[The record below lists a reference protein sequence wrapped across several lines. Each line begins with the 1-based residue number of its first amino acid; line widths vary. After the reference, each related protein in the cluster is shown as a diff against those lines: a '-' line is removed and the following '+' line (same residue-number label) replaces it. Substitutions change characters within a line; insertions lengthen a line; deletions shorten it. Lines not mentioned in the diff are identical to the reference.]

1 MKGLLVACALGAWL
15 GIAGCSNYADML
27 GRGQA
32 YYERNEYERA
42 LSVWRNLEADRDSLG
57 PDGRVRYYYLRG
69 MTAFRLGY
77 APDARYWLG
86 LAQASR
92 PTARDA
98 LSQDE
103 SKRLEETL
111 SGLSKQ
117 VFGLANEAEASMEAE
132 LGEKCAWTSECES
145 GFICEDGF
153 CVQTDASTSSEQP
166 QTTPPPAGAGTTT
179 P

>member
-1 MKGLLVACALGAWL
+1 MKRWSLAIALCALLGAF
-15 GIAGCSNYADML
+15 ACSNYADML

-42 LSVWRNLEADRDSLG
+42 LSVWRNLEDDRDSLG
-57 PDGRVRYYYLRG
+57 ADGRVRYYYLRG

-98 LSQDE
+98 LTADE
-103 SKRLEETL
+103 GKRLEETL

-117 VFGLANEAEASMEAE
+117 VFGLAGQDEAASSPA

-145 GFICEDGF
+145 GFICEDGY
-153 CVQTDASTSSEQP
+153 CVQTDAGIGPKSEAD
-166 QTTPPPAGAGTTT
+166 PPPPEGAR
-179 P
+179 